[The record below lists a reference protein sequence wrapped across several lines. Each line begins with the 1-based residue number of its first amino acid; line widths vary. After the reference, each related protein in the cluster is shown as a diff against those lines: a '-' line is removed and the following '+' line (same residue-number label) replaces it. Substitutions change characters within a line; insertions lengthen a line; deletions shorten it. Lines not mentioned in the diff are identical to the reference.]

1 MSIIDTVPLEL
12 KLFYKD
18 GLHLSN
24 LGLKRLCCI
33 ILSKL
38 YSILA
43 PDVKRGRVSKHNS
56 NRKHRTTSLD
66 DR

>member
-1 MSIIDTVPLEL
+1 MSIIDTVPLQL
-12 KLFYKD
+12 KLFYED
-18 GLHLSN
+18 GLHRSN
-24 LGLKRLCCI
+24 LGLKRLCGI
-33 ILSKL
+33 IPSKL

-43 PDVKRGRVSKHNS
+43 PDVKHSRVSKRNS